1 MWIVCGN
8 GAPIGLL
15 GNSDDPLKVK
25 ADIYLL
31 VKQIK

>member
-1 MWIVCGN
+1 VEN
-8 GAPIGLL
+8 GASIGLL
-15 GNSDDPLKVK
+15 GNSDDPLKGK